1 MPIRDKG
8 TGTEDNN
15 ICFSNKPVTMR
26 IWRRSSRPHGG
37 PDAAPQLQ
45 KQLALHHFSEIISR
59 SAAPAVCC
67 ILTRGAIAALHR
79 VSPALCLL
87 FISVMG
93 WAPASRGTWKPRV
106 LQSRCCLLK
115 AGTKVR
121 MRDHTTGPGGKSTNP
136 SLATGSV
143 TLQG

>member
-8 TGTEDNN
+8 TGTEDNS
-15 ICFSNKPVTMR
+15 ICFSNKPVTVR

-67 ILTRGAIAALHR
+67 ILTRGAIAALRR
-79 VSPALCLL
+79 VSPASLLAFHLCHGLGPCL
-87 FISVMG
+87 KRNLEATSPPVSVLPSQG
-93 WAPASRGTWKPRV
+93 WDQGQDAGPHHRAWWKEHW
-106 LQSRCCLLK
+106 
-115 AGTKVR
+115 VR
-121 MRDHTTGPGGKSTNP
+121 SKGPGF
-136 SLATGSV
+136 
-143 TLQG
+143 